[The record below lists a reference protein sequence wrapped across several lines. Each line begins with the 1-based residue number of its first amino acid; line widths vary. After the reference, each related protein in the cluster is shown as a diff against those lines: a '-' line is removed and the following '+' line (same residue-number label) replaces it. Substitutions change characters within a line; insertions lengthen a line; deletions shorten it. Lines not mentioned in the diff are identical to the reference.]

1 MTHAELAYPAVT
13 SAPALRRRLRGS
25 TILFA
30 VSIVLLLYFVAFPIL
45 GMIWE
50 SLRTPEGYSFGNYI
64 GFFTSGAMLH
74 AAFNTVLVAL
84 FTGVGSVLLATSLA
98 FGVARTQ
105 MRCKQLLRL
114 AVIISFASPPFLMTL
129 AYIFIAGPNVGYA
142 NILIRE
148 IFGLATDR
156 GPLDIFSLPGFI
168 VLALPNTVA
177 FVFII
182 MLPAFANMDAAMEE
196 ASRIAGAGKFR
207 TVWHITLA
215 HHARGDAGGRPAC
228 LQHRVGDVR
237 HSPDAGDRGSHRR
250 HAPVDCRAFEFLRGI
265 DHCRRLRSDV
275 DDGALPLP
283 PEHRGGDA
291 LSDHHG

>member
-1 MTHAELAYPAVT
+1 
-13 SAPALRRRLRGS
+13 LRGS
-25 TILFA
+25 TVLFA
-30 VSIVLLLYFVAFPIL
+30 VSIALLLYFVAFPIL

-50 SLRTPEGYSFGNYI
+50 SLRTPEGYSLDNYI
-64 GFFTSGAMLH
+64 GFFSSGAMLH

-84 FTGVGSVLLATSLA
+84 FTGVGSVLLATPLA

-148 IFGLATDR
+148 IFGLTIDR

-196 ASRIAGAGKFR
+196 ASRIVGAGKFR
-207 TVWHITLA
+207 TIWHITLPTMRA
-215 HHARGDAGGRPAC
+215 AMLAGGLLAFSTALAMFATPQMLGIEVLTVAM
-228 LQHRVGDVR
+228 
-237 HSPDAGDRGSHRR
+237 RR
-250 HAPVDCRAFEFLRGI
+250 SIV
-265 DHCRRLRSDV
+265 V
-275 DDGALPLP
+275 
-283 PEHRGGDA
+283 
-291 LSDHHG
+291 